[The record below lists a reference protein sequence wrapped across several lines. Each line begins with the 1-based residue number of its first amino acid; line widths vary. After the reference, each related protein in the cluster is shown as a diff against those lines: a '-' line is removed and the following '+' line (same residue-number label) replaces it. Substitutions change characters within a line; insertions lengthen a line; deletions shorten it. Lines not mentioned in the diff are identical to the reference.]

1 VSVKVDM
8 KRFGLVND
16 DDSHNQDKWRSLTTG
31 NHPTLSHCG
40 TEGVSFTDYIPVTL
54 NVNE

>member
-1 VSVKVDM
+1 MVDM
-8 KRFGLVND
+8 KRLGLVKGNTQ
-16 DDSHNQDKWRSLTTG
+16 NQDKWRSLTTG

>member
-16 DDSHNQDKWRSLTTG
+16 DDSHNQDKWRSLTTVQ
-31 NHPTLSHCG
+31 HRLSAVMSARFFITPSLPH
-40 TEGVSFTDYIPVTL
+40 
-54 NVNE
+54 